1 MVKSFEG
8 GENFGENFKVKKVDH
23 QILVD
28 YLKKSVSVLGR
39 IGREGENFLHNIF
52 NDENHYT
59 NSRGNTQFVIAFD
72 DRGFWVLLEMTPSA
86 NLLTV
91 GAKGIEMGLPLKP
104 GFVNDWL
111 NNNFRV

>member
-1 MVKSFEG
+1 MVKSFES
-8 GENFGENFKVKKVDH
+8 GENFKVKKVDH

-28 YLKKSVSVLGR
+28 YLKKSVLALSRVGK
-39 IGREGENFLHNIF
+39 EGEYYLQNIF
-52 NDENHYT
+52 TDDNHHT
-59 NSRGNTQFVIAFD
+59 NSRGNIEFVIAFD
-72 DRGFWVLLEMTPSA
+72 DRGFWVMLEMTPSA

-91 GAKGIEMGLPLKP
+91 GAEGIEMGLPLKP